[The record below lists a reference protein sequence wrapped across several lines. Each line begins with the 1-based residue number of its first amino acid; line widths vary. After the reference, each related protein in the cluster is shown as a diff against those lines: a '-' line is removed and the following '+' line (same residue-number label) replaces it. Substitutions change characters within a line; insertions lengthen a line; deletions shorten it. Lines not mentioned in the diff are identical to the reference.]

1 MRPLRI
7 VIVGDSFPRNMGYL
21 GTMLPRY
28 LARLGQE
35 VHYVATDLPPYWQI
49 PSMRVK
55 YSELIG
61 AEWMQP
67 GIHREYEGYTVHI
80 LGHWEVGGLIGM
92 SGLRPLLRALR
103 PDVIYALGAIGILP
117 LECAL
122 HRALHGGLLF
132 TGSHTLASG
141 FPLASQPRPWRS
153 MAGLRTFFARWLPG
167 RLISLLTEK
176 CYAPTIDCAE
186 IARRFFGVQ
195 EKKIKVLHLGVDT
208 DVFFP
213 VKDESSQS
221 ERRLLRMELGFS
233 DEEVVFVYTG
243 KLTPEK
249 NVALLAEAV
258 SQLREEGRSMRL
270 LCVGAGPERDRL
282 AACNATT
289 VLDFRP
295 YTDLGRIY
303 RAADVAV
310 WPTNESTSM
319 LDAAACGLPIIISD
333 GVVYREHVD
342 GNGLVYRMND
352 LPDLKEKLLEVADSF
367 RRKALGDAGARKMA
381 NEFSW
386 LEHARR
392 RLHDFEAAVAVKQK
406 TLLNR

>member
-21 GTMLPRY
+21 GTMLPKY

-49 PSMRVK
+49 PSMRLK

-67 GIHREYEGYTVHI
+67 GTRREYEGYTVHI
-80 LGHWEVGGLIGM
+80 LGHWHFAGLVGM
-92 SGLRPLLRALR
+92 SGLRPLLESLR
-103 PDVIYALGAIGILP
+103 PDVVYSLSAIGALA
-117 LECAL
+117 LECSV
-122 HRALHGGLLF
+122 HCALHGGRLF

-141 FPLASQPRPWRS
+141 FPLAERPLPWLS
-153 MAGLRTFFARWLPG
+153 MAGLRTFFSRWLPG
-167 RLISLLTEK
+167 RLVSLCTEK
-176 CYAPTIDCAE
+176 CYAPTIDCAV

-195 EKKIKVLHLGVDT
+195 AQKIQVLHLGVDT
-208 DVFFP
+208 DVFYP
-213 VKDESSQS
+213 VHDETSENERSQ
-221 ERRLLRMELGFS
+221 LRVDLGFS
-233 DEEVVFVYTG
+233 GDEIVYVYTG

-249 NVALLAEAV
+249 NVTLLADAV
-258 SQLREEGRSMRL
+258 TQLREEGLPLRL

-282 AACNATT
+282 ADFDVAT

-295 YTDLGRIY
+295 YTELGRIY

-333 GVVYREHVD
+333 GVAYREHVD
-342 GNGLVYRMND
+342 GNGLVYHMND
-352 LPDLKEKLLEVADSF
+352 LRDLKLKLRELVDPV
-367 RRKALGDAGARKMA
+367 RRRSLGDAGARKMA
-381 NEFSW
+381 WRFSW

-392 RLHDFEAAVAVKQK
+392 RLHDFETAVAVK
-406 TLLNR
+406 NRL

>member
-1 MRPLRI
+1 
-7 VIVGDSFPRNMGYL
+7 MGYL
-21 GTMLPRY
+21 GTMLPKY

-35 VHYVATDLPPYWQI
+35 VHYVATDLPPYWQV
-49 PSMRVK
+49 PSMRLK

-61 AEWMQP
+61 AEWMRP
-67 GIHREYEGYTVHI
+67 GIHREYDGYMVHI
-80 LGHWEVGGLIGM
+80 LGHRHVGGLIGM
-92 SGLRPLLRALR
+92 RGLRPLLKALR
-103 PDVIYALGAIGILP
+103 PDVVYALGAIGILP

-141 FPLASQPRPWRS
+141 FPLANQLRPWLS
-153 MAGLRTFFARWLPG
+153 MAGLRTFFSRWLPG
-167 RLISLLTEK
+167 RLISLWTEK
-176 CYAPTIDCAE
+176 CYAPTIDCAS
-186 IARRFFGVQ
+186 IAHRFFGVQ
-195 EKKIKVLHLGVDT
+195 EDKITVLHLGVDT

-213 VKDESSQS
+213 VRDGTSQN
-221 ERRLLRMELGFS
+221 ERRQSRIELGFS
-233 DEEVVFVYTG
+233 DDEIVFVYTG

-258 SQLREEGRSMRL
+258 NQLREEGRSLQL

-282 AACNATT
+282 AAYKATK

-333 GVVYREHVD
+333 SVVYREHVD

-352 LPDLKEKLLEVADSF
+352 ILDLKEKLREMSDPLT
-367 RRKALGDAGARKMA
+367 RRSLGDAGARKMA

-392 RLHDFEAAVAVKQK
+392 RLHDFQAAVSVKESQ
-406 TLLNR
+406 LSR

>member
-1 MRPLRI
+1 
-7 VIVGDSFPRNMGYL
+7 MGYL
-21 GTMLPRY
+21 GTMLPKY

-35 VHYVATDLPPYWQI
+35 VHYVATDLPPYWQV
-49 PSMRVK
+49 PSMRLK

-61 AEWMQP
+61 SEWMRP

-80 LGHWEVGGLIGM
+80 LGHWHVGGLIGM
-92 SGLRPLLRALR
+92 SGLRPLLESLR
-103 PDVIYALGAIGILP
+103 PDVVYALGAIGILP
-117 LECAL
+117 LECAV

-141 FPLASQPRPWRS
+141 FPLANRPRPWLS

-167 RLISLLTEK
+167 RLISLCTEK
-176 CYAPTIDCAE
+176 CYAPTIDCAV
-186 IARRFFGVQ
+186 IAQRFFGVQ
-195 EKKIKVLHLGVDT
+195 AKRIQVLHLGVDT

-213 VKDESSQS
+213 VHDETSQS
-221 ERRLLRMELGFS
+221 ERSQLRMDLGFS
-233 DEEVVFVYTG
+233 DDEIVYVYTG

-258 SQLREEGRSMRL
+258 TQLREEGLPLQL

-282 AACNATT
+282 AAYDVAT

-303 RAADVAV
+303 RATDVAV

-352 LPDLKEKLLEVADSF
+352 LLDLKEKLREMADPV
-367 RRKALGDAGARKMA
+367 RRRSLGDVGARKMA

-392 RLHDFEAAVAVKQK
+392 RLHDFETAVAGKEG
-406 TLLNR
+406 R